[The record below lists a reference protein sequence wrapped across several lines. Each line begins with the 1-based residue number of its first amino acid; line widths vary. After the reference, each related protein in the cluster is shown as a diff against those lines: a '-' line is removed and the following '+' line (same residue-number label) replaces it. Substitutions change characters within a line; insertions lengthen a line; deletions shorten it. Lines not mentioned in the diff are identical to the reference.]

1 MNFYEKE
8 NISLYL
14 DNLKLLE
21 SMVTLKQKIEI
32 YRHDT
37 LGLVLVINGEI
48 QHIENYQCMYHE
60 QLVHLPISF
69 CDCPQ
74 TALVLGGGSLF
85 AAYELLKYPSIQA
98 ITLCDHD
105 YTVLKLM
112 EHYYNHAKTVL
123 ADKRF
128 HFVENDGVEFNLGA
142 KVKSVK
148 DNHVYYELN
157 GEELDVAADAI
168 LMAVGRIPNTEGLNA
183 EGIGIEFNKRAIA
196 VNEVMQTNIPNIY
209 AIGDVNGKV
218 MLAHTAS
225 HEGMVAVAHICGD
238 HADMNYDQIPSCI
251 YINPEISSIGL
262 TEAKAKEQY
271 DNVKVGR
278 FPMMANGKSLIE
290 GTTNGMMKVILEG
303 ETGEILGVHI
313 YASHATD
320 MIGEVSVAM
329 SSELTAD
336 EMIHAIHPHPT
347 VNEALG
353 ETFMSA
359 WLGKAINSL

>member
-112 EHYYNHAKTVL
+112 EHYYNHAKMVL

-128 HFVENDGVEFNLGA
+128 HFVENDGVEFLDSDKTHYDIIVNDCFNLLKESNTYGYSFFKKMNDMLTDKGVCSDIIYRHIFDGTITHDSIQEIKKCSNIA
-142 KVKSVK
+142 LSLVTVPEYPGILHIQTIWGKNKNIAQTCKSTLNLFQK
-148 DNHVYYELN
+148 KCLETNNLPFEFYSPQNLPYYLY
-157 GEELDVAADAI
+157 LPPYIKA
-168 LMAVGRIPNTEGLNA
+168 
-183 EGIGIEFNKRAIA
+183 
-196 VNEVMQTNIPNIY
+196 
-209 AIGDVNGKV
+209 
-218 MLAHTAS
+218 ML
-225 HEGMVAVAHICGD
+225 
-238 HADMNYDQIPSCI
+238 
-251 YINPEISSIGL
+251 
-262 TEAKAKEQY
+262 
-271 DNVKVGR
+271 
-278 FPMMANGKSLIE
+278 
-290 GTTNGMMKVILEG
+290 
-303 ETGEILGVHI
+303 
-313 YASHATD
+313 
-320 MIGEVSVAM
+320 
-329 SSELTAD
+329 
-336 EMIHAIHPHPT
+336 
-347 VNEALG
+347 
-353 ETFMSA
+353 
-359 WLGKAINSL
+359 

>member
-128 HFVENDGVEFNLGA
+128 HFVENDGVEFLDSDKTHYDVIVNDCFNLLKESNTYGYSFFKKMNDMLTDKGVCSDIIYRHIFDGTITHDSIQEIKKCSNIA
-142 KVKSVK
+142 LSLVTVPEYPGILHIQTIWGKNKNIAQTSKSTLNSFQK
-148 DNHVYYELN
+148 KCLETNNLPFEFYSPQNLPYYLY
-157 GEELDVAADAI
+157 LPPYIKA
-168 LMAVGRIPNTEGLNA
+168 
-183 EGIGIEFNKRAIA
+183 
-196 VNEVMQTNIPNIY
+196 
-209 AIGDVNGKV
+209 
-218 MLAHTAS
+218 ML
-225 HEGMVAVAHICGD
+225 
-238 HADMNYDQIPSCI
+238 
-251 YINPEISSIGL
+251 
-262 TEAKAKEQY
+262 
-271 DNVKVGR
+271 
-278 FPMMANGKSLIE
+278 
-290 GTTNGMMKVILEG
+290 
-303 ETGEILGVHI
+303 
-313 YASHATD
+313 
-320 MIGEVSVAM
+320 
-329 SSELTAD
+329 
-336 EMIHAIHPHPT
+336 
-347 VNEALG
+347 
-353 ETFMSA
+353 
-359 WLGKAINSL
+359 

>member
-85 AAYELLKYPSIQA
+85 AAYELLKYPSIQS

-112 EHYYNHAKTVL
+112 EHYYNHAKMVL
-123 ADKRF
+123 ADKRCRW
-128 HFVENDGVEFNLGA
+128 GWC
-142 KVKSVK
+142 
-148 DNHVYYELN
+148 
-157 GEELDVAADAI
+157 
-168 LMAVGRIPNTEGLNA
+168 
-183 EGIGIEFNKRAIA
+183 GIFG
-196 VNEVMQTNIPNIY
+196 
-209 AIGDVNGKV
+209 
-218 MLAHTAS
+218 
-225 HEGMVAVAHICGD
+225 
-238 HADMNYDQIPSCI
+238 
-251 YINPEISSIGL
+251 
-262 TEAKAKEQY
+262 
-271 DNVKVGR
+271 
-278 FPMMANGKSLIE
+278 
-290 GTTNGMMKVILEG
+290 
-303 ETGEILGVHI
+303 
-313 YASHATD
+313 
-320 MIGEVSVAM
+320 
-329 SSELTAD
+329 
-336 EMIHAIHPHPT
+336 
-347 VNEALG
+347 
-353 ETFMSA
+353 
-359 WLGKAINSL
+359 

>member
-128 HFVENDGVEFNLGA
+128 HFVENDGVEFLDRDKTHYDVIVNDCFNLLKESNTYGYSFFKKMNDMLTDKGVCSDIIYRHIFDGTITHDSIQEIKKCSNIA
-142 KVKSVK
+142 LSLVTVPEYPGILHIQTIWGKNKNIAQTCKSTLNSFQK
-148 DNHVYYELN
+148 KCLETNNLPFEFYSPQNLPYYLY
-157 GEELDVAADAI
+157 LPPYIKA
-168 LMAVGRIPNTEGLNA
+168 
-183 EGIGIEFNKRAIA
+183 
-196 VNEVMQTNIPNIY
+196 
-209 AIGDVNGKV
+209 
-218 MLAHTAS
+218 ML
-225 HEGMVAVAHICGD
+225 
-238 HADMNYDQIPSCI
+238 
-251 YINPEISSIGL
+251 
-262 TEAKAKEQY
+262 
-271 DNVKVGR
+271 
-278 FPMMANGKSLIE
+278 
-290 GTTNGMMKVILEG
+290 
-303 ETGEILGVHI
+303 
-313 YASHATD
+313 
-320 MIGEVSVAM
+320 
-329 SSELTAD
+329 
-336 EMIHAIHPHPT
+336 
-347 VNEALG
+347 
-353 ETFMSA
+353 
-359 WLGKAINSL
+359 